1 MLDDYLRLHDGVITL
16 AQARRSGLNQDCVDR
31 RVRSSQWRRCAQGVY
46 FVDDRPFTA
55 AARVRAT
62 VWGYGPRATAS
73 GLAAAW
79 WLGLSAIVPGLVEVT
94 VPRPGHGRSHPGSR
108 LRRRNLAAADIVEKR
123 GLRVTSPALTAI
135 EAAVRRGGGSA
146 SIMDTALQGEIDL
159 RELWQAHLRNKGRH
173 GSPAARLL
181 LQGAGDG
188 ARSHAERLLVQLMK
202 SAGITGWVANYPI
215 GRYKVDVAFTD
226 DKLVI
231 EVDGWAF
238 HSDPATFREDRA
250 RQNQIALLGWQVLRF
265 TWFDLTEQPERVI
278 AEIRRVLSAR

>member
-1 MLDDYLRLHDGVITL
+1 LDDYLRRHDGVITL
-16 AQARRSGLNQDCVDR
+16 AQARHSGLSQDCVDR
-31 RVRSSQWRRCAQGVY
+31 KVRSGQWRRCAQGVY

-62 VWGYGPRATAS
+62 VWGYGLAATAS

-79 WLGLSAIVPGLVEVT
+79 WLGISAIVPGLVEVT

-108 LRRRNLAAADIVEKR
+108 VRRRNLAAADVVEQR
-123 GLRVTSPALTAI
+123 GLRVTSLALTAI

-146 SIMDTALQGEIDL
+146 AIMDTALQGDADL
-159 RELWQAHLRNKGRH
+159 RALWQAHLRNKGRH
-173 GSPAARLL
+173 GSPAARIL
-181 LQGAGDG
+181 LQGAADG
-188 ARSHAERLLVQLMK
+188 ARSHAERLLLQLLK
-202 SAGITGWVANYPI
+202 SAGITGWTANYSI
-215 GRYKVDVAFTD
+215 GRYKVDVAFPGHM
-226 DKLVI
+226 LVVEI
-231 EVDGWAF
+231 DGWAF
-238 HSDPATFREDRA
+238 HSDPVAFREDRA